1 MESGPALKAD
11 NEQAVRY
18 VAGYVAMALKK
29 KYAKLPNDT
38 TAVQYLNCLT
48 TMHELDEENDRE
60 LPGFLECTKLW
71 VEKVNRGGLFL
82 VDDKTFLLS
91 GNGNCPF
98 RFIVTFCAWFLCFL
112 RCLNRLLVRGMPL
125 AEYIKDIIDI

>member
-1 MESGPALKAD
+1 MEGAVIIVFPHHGTNPEQMDSGPALKAD
-11 NEQAVRY
+11 DEQAVRY
-18 VAGYVAMALKK
+18 VAGYVAMALK

-60 LPGFLECTKLW
+60 LPGFLEYTKLW

-82 VDDKTFLLS
+82 VYDKTFLL
-91 GNGNCPF
+91 F
-98 RFIVTFCAWFLCFL
+98 RAMETAV
-112 RCLNRLLVRGMPL
+112 
-125 AEYIKDIIDI
+125 